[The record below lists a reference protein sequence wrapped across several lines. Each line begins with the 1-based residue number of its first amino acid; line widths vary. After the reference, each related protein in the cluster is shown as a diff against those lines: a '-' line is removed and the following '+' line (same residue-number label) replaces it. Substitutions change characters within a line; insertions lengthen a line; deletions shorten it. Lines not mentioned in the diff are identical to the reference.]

1 MADGTTPLLS
11 HLPFAISHQAVLFQR
26 PAKLS
31 RMSLRPGPGSL
42 YRHAWLVL
50 AAVASLI
57 PFAGGL
63 STTNVFFVRDLGL
76 YFWPRHLCL
85 WQSWRDGDWPFWDPY
100 VGAGQS
106 AVADALNHF
115 FLLPVTLVRVL
126 APPVVGF
133 NFWVAAPFPILV
145 VGFWLWL
152 RRRFAPAAV
161 AAGAAIV
168 ALAGPIASTGDFPNL
183 SWTVALIPWIL
194 WSVDRVCERPTPA
207 SFAALAACVGFQAA
221 AGEPVTF
228 AGTCAVVAGY
238 AALALSPF
246 RGISRRAG
254 ILRVSAAIGAGV
266 LLAAVQLVP
275 LGFAATR
282 STRGATVDAGFWSLH
297 PLMLLETVLP
307 HFFGHAYTATLETL
321 PWIRALNAGREPL
334 LYSLYIGIGAFAL
347 ALVRESDVALT
358 RWRRFWWCVL
368 GVAVIGALGEFTPV
382 YPAVQAVVPVLKAF
396 RFPVKYLLFGV
407 LAVAALATSGADALI
422 RHARGE
428 RDMRLPLGAGLVL
441 GATALVAGC
450 IGAGSLFDV
459 AAIPALWRAVAHRAA
474 IADPIGAAAWLK
486 SGDAVTVRLAGLAVG
501 TGFLLTLVWNR
512 HRSAVL
518 ATWAICGLAVL
529 DPLAVN
535 ADLYPTIPASLLGPP
550 EWVEATHARPGD
562 RVYVGG
568 RLTKNTGRQ
577 QMPAELID
585 SPSRFLP
592 PAQWSV
598 QEAVTLYSSQLAL
611 TPAAWRVRD
620 MISYDLPQLWPREYG
635 QLLIRFRKASR
646 EDRLRLLRRTGVRY
660 CFVPEPPV
668 PGATPLAAPEI
679 SRPMAL
685 YTCDDNPRRVY
696 VTTAATIEPDLGRQL
711 DLLFEPSHDPFA
723 SVLLER
729 SAPAVD
735 GTPGAGAV
743 PAAEIVREGNT
754 QLEVRV
760 AIPDTGGY
768 LTVVDSYDPFW
779 VVDVDGKRG
788 TLLRANG
795 LFRAVHLAPG
805 THDVRFAYRPLP
817 FYVGLAISSAVG
829 LLLIAGCVWRRAPPA
844 GC

>member
-266 LLAAVQLVP
+266 LLAAV
-275 LGFAATR
+275 
-282 STRGATVDAGFWSLH
+282 
-297 PLMLLETVLP
+297 
-307 HFFGHAYTATLETL
+307 
-321 PWIRALNAGREPL
+321 
-334 LYSLYIGIGAFAL
+334 
-347 ALVRESDVALT
+347 
-358 RWRRFWWCVL
+358 
-368 GVAVIGALGEFTPV
+368 
-382 YPAVQAVVPVLKAF
+382 
-396 RFPVKYLLFGV
+396 
-407 LAVAALATSGADALI
+407 
-422 RHARGE
+422 
-428 RDMRLPLGAGLVL
+428 
-441 GATALVAGC
+441 
-450 IGAGSLFDV
+450 
-459 AAIPALWRAVAHRAA
+459 
-474 IADPIGAAAWLK
+474 
-486 SGDAVTVRLAGLAVG
+486 
-501 TGFLLTLVWNR
+501 
-512 HRSAVL
+512 
-518 ATWAICGLAVL
+518 
-529 DPLAVN
+529 
-535 ADLYPTIPASLLGPP
+535 
-550 EWVEATHARPGD
+550 
-562 RVYVGG
+562 
-568 RLTKNTGRQ
+568 
-577 QMPAELID
+577 
-585 SPSRFLP
+585 
-592 PAQWSV
+592 
-598 QEAVTLYSSQLAL
+598 
-611 TPAAWRVRD
+611 
-620 MISYDLPQLWPREYG
+620 
-635 QLLIRFRKASR
+635 
-646 EDRLRLLRRTGVRY
+646 
-660 CFVPEPPV
+660 
-668 PGATPLAAPEI
+668 
-679 SRPMAL
+679 
-685 YTCDDNPRRVY
+685 
-696 VTTAATIEPDLGRQL
+696 
-711 DLLFEPSHDPFA
+711 
-723 SVLLER
+723 
-729 SAPAVD
+729 
-735 GTPGAGAV
+735 
-743 PAAEIVREGNT
+743 
-754 QLEVRV
+754 
-760 AIPDTGGY
+760 
-768 LTVVDSYDPFW
+768 
-779 VVDVDGKRG
+779 
-788 TLLRANG
+788 
-795 LFRAVHLAPG
+795 
-805 THDVRFAYRPLP
+805 
-817 FYVGLAISSAVG
+817 
-829 LLLIAGCVWRRAPPA
+829 
-844 GC
+844 